1 MPKKLNVC
9 TAKSKQ
15 SYGVVIL
22 SLHFHFVVR
31 ILVTDMPTVTSCL
44 IHTESDGVMG
54 VRLQQLKKKILS
66 KLHVSRQTVLL
77 LLGKYSTRVCVV
89 LVWCGVLWSFV
100 GTSAFPRISGAQ
112 QNDGQLMCLTQ
123 DEAKLFSQ
131 HLAEN
136 ITMSTLTLPGRNMN
150 DSYEVVVLNLNGSCR
165 DVLEVQSLQVED
177 VNATGENSTSNV
189 SILSINLNLP
199 QMQTGLLYIP
209 DSHFFGLAAL
219 LVFSSFCGFL
229 AKLVF
234 LPSLFGMIV
243 AGFILRNVPGID
255 FVRDINPA
263 WSSTIRNIALV
274 IVLIRGGLSLDPRQ
288 LKRLKLA
295 LLLLAFLPCTLEG
308 AIDGVV
314 ATFYLMM
321 PWQYGFTLGWVHCL
335 LPI

>member
-1 MPKKLNVC
+1 MPKKLNAC

-31 ILVTDMPTVTSCL
+31 ILVTDMSTVASCL

-209 DSHFFGLAAL
+209 DGHFFGLAAL

-263 WSSTIRNIALV
+263 WSSTIRV
-274 IVLIRGGLSLDPRQ
+274 
-288 LKRLKLA
+288 
-295 LLLLAFLPCTLEG
+295 C
-308 AIDGVV
+308 
-314 ATFYLMM
+314 
-321 PWQYGFTLGWVHCL
+321 
-335 LPI
+335 